1 MVAMI
6 MIKMIIIAI
15 VIIIM
20 GNNCFIIFIAYKG
33 LHGKKCPIYNDAE
46 LTVKEII
53 DICVFEKDNENLL
66 CRAVPQNVYYT
77 TNFVINLSK
86 VDVSDITVDGV
97 MYHCQACPP
106 SLINTNKKNGKI
118 CTKAET
124 NSSEIFDAYKLK
136 RQYRKSFSKTLKE
149 HILKRTIVKFE
160 ADSGKLCTYAVI
172 KYKSYSEIEN
182 MNSDSDTF
190 QQAHGNYK
198 KRKEPYMKTFPSVM
212 KKINLLGQSQLQ
224 KKLLPKFRL
233 WQAELLIYL
242 QLRR

>member
-1 MVAMI
+1 
-6 MIKMIIIAI
+6 MIIIAI

-136 RQYRKSFSKTLKE
+136 RQYSKSSSKSLKE
-149 HILKRTIVKFE
+149 HILERKIVNFE
-160 ADSGKLCTYAVI
+160 GDSGKLCKYAVI
-172 KYKSYSEIEN
+172 KYESCSETEN
-182 MNSDSDTF
+182 MYSDKCSST
-190 QQAHGNYK
+190 
-198 KRKEPYMKTFPSVM
+198 
-212 KKINLLGQSQLQ
+212 
-224 KKLLPKFRL
+224 
-233 WQAELLIYL
+233 
-242 QLRR
+242 